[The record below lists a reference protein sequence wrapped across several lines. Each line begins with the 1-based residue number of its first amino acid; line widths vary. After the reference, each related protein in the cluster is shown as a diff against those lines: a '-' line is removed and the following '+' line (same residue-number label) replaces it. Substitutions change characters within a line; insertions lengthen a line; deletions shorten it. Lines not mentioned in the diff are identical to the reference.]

1 MATEIVTILGEDQ
14 DIDATAEILRESL
27 RSLADRE
34 GLAWMEE
41 YLGRPRENAR
51 PPVAWELEDSYFDI
65 AGVIGYKVGEQHAV
79 LLRVDDFYSEEATW
93 EVVIEESEDGTESRL
108 ARHIYWGTWQDTCNP
123 LFCWERPYRYFEHW
137 MRYSCSSP
145 TSWDREVFIEQFYR
159 IVDSHRRR
167 SYSMFRFSWMVM
179 GS

>member
-27 RSLADRE
+27 RSLADWE

-51 PPVAWELEDSYFDI
+51 SPMAWELEDSYFDI
-65 AGVIGYKVGEQHAV
+65 AVVIGYKVGEQHAV

-93 EVVIEESEDGTESRL
+93 EVVIEEGEDGTESRL
-108 ARHIYWGTWQDTCNP
+108 ARHIYWAHGKIHVIPSFAGNDHTDTSSTGCGILAHLRLRGT
-123 LFCWERPYRYFEHW
+123 EK
-137 MRYSCSSP
+137 CSLNNFIGLSIP
-145 TSWDREVFIEQFYR
+145 TDVVPTVCSDFP
-159 IVDSHRRR
+159 
-167 SYSMFRFSWMVM
+167 
-179 GS
+179 